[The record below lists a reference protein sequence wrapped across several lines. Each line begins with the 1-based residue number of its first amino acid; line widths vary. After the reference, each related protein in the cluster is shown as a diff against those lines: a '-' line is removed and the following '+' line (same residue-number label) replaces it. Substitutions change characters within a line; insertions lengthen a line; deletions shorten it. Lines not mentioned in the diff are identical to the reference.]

1 MNTSTDGKRQR
12 RGRNDRSTSGDERA
26 GGNNGAGA
34 NNFTGRQSP
43 DGEVDLRFDDKGR
56 VIRASIGGSTHPQ
69 NPLNSS
75 IKKTPHNNN
84 NSTAKSNAV
93 VNLASDEDD
102 DEFDND
108 LNARQRGSSGSGTRG
123 VGGKDAGSKSASKQR
138 RGRRD
143 RDSISSMDG
152 INEPVH
158 NVNQISPYEPRSI
171 SKLPKPTEKEDNP

>member
-1 MNTSTDGKRQR
+1 M
-12 RGRNDRSTSGDERA
+12 
-26 GGNNGAGA
+26 
-34 NNFTGRQSP
+34 
-43 DGEVDLRFDDKGR
+43 RFDDKGR
-56 VIRASIGGSTHPQ
+56 VIRASIGGITNSQ

-75 IKKTPHNNN
+75 IKKTPHNNNN

-102 DEFDND
+102 DEFDKD
-108 LNARQRGSSGSGTRG
+108 LNARQRGSSGGSGTRG
-123 VGGKDAGSKSASKQR
+123 VGGKDAGSKSGSKQR